1 MSIKQKS
8 VDNAKKV
15 AGMYTVTAWRAHRWG
30 WRIALIIGTLVIIG
44 AVFMFWWSRE
54 PARFDVKQASTM
66 YLPDTEQPVV
76 GSAVT
81 GTTAK
86 ILDTLLHKPGGYIR
100 NDVTPPGV
108 LMDNIA
114 EWEFG
119 VVRNLRE
126 SIRTLR
132 YDFSRSQSQSRS
144 VKALEEA
151 DNAMNRDA
159 DKWMTI
165 PTPEGSFS
173 EAQDKVIEY
182 SREIADAASQDAQFY
197 ARADNLVS
205 YLEQVN
211 KSLGDLTQQ
220 LSASVGDIVVDRDV
234 IADDSSQSTAAPAI
248 KNDRTPRLK
257 VDNIFYEARG
267 YSWALLH
274 ELEAVRID
282 FASVLKKKNATASLA
297 QIINELEKAQKPV
310 WSPIIL
316 NGRGF
321 GFSANHS
328 LVMASYLS
336 RANAGII
343 DLIRLLREG

>member
-1 MSIKQKS
+1 MSITKKS
-8 VDNAKKV
+8 LHGAKKV
-15 AGMYTVTAWRAHRWG
+15 ADLYTPHNWKTHNWS
-30 WRIALIIGTLVIIG
+30 WRIALILGTII
-44 AVFMFWWSRE
+44 FLCLLLMFWWSSE
-54 PARFDVKQASTM
+54 PERFDLEAARSA
-66 YLPDTEQPVV
+66 YLGENETPVV

-86 ILDTLLHKPGGYIR
+86 ILDTLLHKPGGYLR
-100 NDVTPPGV
+100 NDVTPPGIF
-108 LMDNIA
+108 MDNIP

-119 VVRNLRE
+119 VIRNLRE
-126 SIRTLR
+126 TIRTLR

-151 DNAMNRDA
+151 DNDMNRDA
-159 DKWMTI
+159 DKWITF
-165 PTPEGSFS
+165 PTPEASFS
-173 EAQDKVIEY
+173 EAQEKIIAY
-182 SREIADAASQDAQFY
+182 GHEIADNNDANGQFY

-205 YLEQVN
+205 YLEQSS
-211 KSLGDLTQQ
+211 KSLGDLSQQ
-220 LSASVGDIVVDRDV
+220 LSASVGDTVIDRDTGNGEHSK
-234 IADDSSQSTAAPAI
+234 ATPAI
-248 KNDRTPRLK
+248 RLERTPRLRI
-257 VDNIFYEARG
+257 DNIFYLARG

-274 ELEAVRID
+274 ELEAIRID
-282 FASVLKKKNATASLA
+282 FKGILEKKGALASLD
-297 QIINELEKAQKPV
+297 QIINELEKAQNPV

-328 LVMASYLS
+328 LVMGSYLS